1 VPAEPQNRAERRG
14 KPIILP
20 DPFLNRL
27 RVRMTNRGYAEIPGI
42 VERVN
47 TDWSNLFWLGVG
59 CGREKKE
66 S

>member
-1 VPAEPQNRAERRG
+1 
-14 KPIILP
+14 
-20 DPFLNRL
+20 
-27 RVRMTNRGYAEIPGI
+27 MTNRGYAEIPGI